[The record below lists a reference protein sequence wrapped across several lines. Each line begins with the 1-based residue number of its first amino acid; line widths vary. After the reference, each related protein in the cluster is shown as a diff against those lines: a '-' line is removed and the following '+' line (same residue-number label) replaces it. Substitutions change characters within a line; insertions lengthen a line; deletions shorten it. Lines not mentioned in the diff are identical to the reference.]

1 MLTEFKDKGA
11 LKVVFSLSFQ
21 SKLGLQN
28 NVKNILAP
36 KKIVDVADRKQEVT
50 VLRRC
55 LSFSRVGGAH
65 EK

>member
-1 MLTEFKDKGA
+1 
-11 LKVVFSLSFQ
+11 VFSLSFQ

-28 NVKNILAP
+28 NVVIRESGKNILAP
-36 KKIVDVADRKQEVT
+36 KKIVEVADRKQEVT